1 MDLNKFI
8 KTKRKFQIPL
18 IARELPESVEDYIK
32 KLEDEIIR
40 LSGPKKQSDSSPIIK
55 FDPIK
60 RSSKFTDQELEKEC
74 IIFFEKKGMNFDAE
88 YLKEHEKLIYS
99 KEIKKAYDRMNQRQN
114 YRKRKIS
121 RKDTKLNIK

>member
-8 KTKRKFQIPL
+8 KTKRKFQT
-18 IARELPESVEDYIK
+18 ESVETYIK
-32 KLEDEIIR
+32 TLEDEI
-40 LSGPKKQSDSSPIIK
+40 LKLNNIIDRTNIDDHPLIE

-74 IIFFEKKGMNFDAE
+74 VIFWEKNGFDFDLDHIRK
-88 YLKEHEKLIYS
+88 YEKNLYS

-121 RKDTKLNIK
+121 RKDFKLNIK

>member
-8 KTKRKFQIPL
+8 KTKRKFQT
-18 IARELPESVEDYIK
+18 ESVETYIK
-32 KLEDEIIR
+32 TLEDEI
-40 LSGPKKQSDSSPIIK
+40 LKLNNIIDRTNIDDHPLIE

-60 RSSKFTDQELEKEC
+60 GSSKFTDQELEKEC
-74 IIFFEKKGMNFDAE
+74 VIFWEKNGFDFDLDHIRK
-88 YLKEHEKLIYS
+88 YEKNLYS

-121 RKDTKLNIK
+121 RKDFKLNIK